1 MYAPRQPM
9 VVLRLDS
16 LAGTQP
22 QWTSSA
28 PNIFF
33 VPLRL
38 LTDTRAAMCL
48 YDFLCL
54 SKSTRPYAFQNFLIT
69 SKDWWVGPNTAFQ
82 FPANVMHFPL
92 GPFAVTLK
100 NDGFSI

>member
-1 MYAPRQPM
+1 MVHGAP
-9 VVLRLDS
+9 LRYS
-16 LAGTQP
+16 ILAGTQP
-22 QWTSSA
+22 PTPP

-33 VPLRL
+33 VSPRL

-92 GPFAVTLK
+92 GPFAVTLE